1 MYSLYWL
8 RRSRTSSLRRSS
20 TANSSEMTSAIFSAT
35 RSGFDVSMVPG
46 VRLFTSCLEM
56 YETNSLAHS
65 MLLAREFVSYISKQL
80 VKSLTPGTIET
91 SNPDLVAEKIAEVIS
106 EELAVEDRLNDEV
119 RDLLSQYS
127 EYMRRESVSY
137 QEMFR
142 RIKNTLISQRKVVKA
157 SGRDTGDAMKLSRDK
172 VTDISHKVIE
182 MLRKSRELRLRNK
195 DSNAV
200 RLEIVRLMTEVLMTE
215 DKVDRA
221 ARAKIRT
228 QKRDIPEGSEE
239 WDILLRRYYSEEL
252 KKLGIDI
259 AGR

>member
-1 MYSLYWL
+1 
-8 RRSRTSSLRRSS
+8 
-20 TANSSEMTSAIFSAT
+20 
-35 RSGFDVSMVPG
+35 
-46 VRLFTSCLEM
+46 
-56 YETNSLAHS
+56 
-65 MLLAREFVSYISKQL
+65 MLLAREVVSYISKQL

-91 SNPDLVAEKIAEVIS
+91 SNPDIVAEKIAEVIS

-127 EYMRRESVSY
+127 EYMRREGVSY

-172 VTDISHKVIE
+172 VSDISHKIIE

-200 RLEIVRLMTEVLMTE
+200 RLEIVRQMTEVLMTE
-215 DKVDRA
+215 EKVDRA

-239 WDILLRRYYSEEL
+239 WDILLRRYYSEEM

>member
-1 MYSLYWL
+1 VINYV
-8 RRSRTSSLRRSS
+8 
-20 TANSSEMTSAIFSAT
+20 FS
-35 RSGFDVSMVPG
+35 
-46 VRLFTSCLEM
+46 
-56 YETNSLAHS
+56 AHS

-172 VTDISHKVIE
+172 VSDISHKVIE

>member
-1 MYSLYWL
+1 
-8 RRSRTSSLRRSS
+8 
-20 TANSSEMTSAIFSAT
+20 
-35 RSGFDVSMVPG
+35 
-46 VRLFTSCLEM
+46 
-56 YETNSLAHS
+56 

-91 SNPDLVAEKIAEVIS
+91 PTPDLVAEKIAVVIS

-127 EYMRRESVSY
+127 EYMRREGVSY

-172 VTDISHKVIE
+172 VSDISHKIIE

-200 RLEIVRLMTEVLMTE
+200 RLEIVRLITEVLMTE